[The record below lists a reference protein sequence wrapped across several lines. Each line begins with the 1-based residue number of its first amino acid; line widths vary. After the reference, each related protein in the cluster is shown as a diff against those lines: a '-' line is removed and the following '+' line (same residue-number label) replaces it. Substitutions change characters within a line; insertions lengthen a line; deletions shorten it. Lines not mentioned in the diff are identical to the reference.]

1 MKNALENVKILDLTR
16 VLAGP
21 FAGMM
26 LADMGAEV
34 VKVENPDGG
43 DDARAF
49 TPFVGDESGY
59 FMCINRNKKSIALNL
74 KDNEDKKIFLELV
87 EKADVVL
94 ENYRP
99 GTMEKLGLGYED
111 LKKVNQTIILAS
123 SSGFGQTGPYSKRPA
138 YDAMIQAMSGLMSMT
153 GHTDGVPTKVGAS
166 IADITA
172 GMYTAYGIMIALYN
186 KEINGFGQKVD
197 VAMLDSVVSVLENA
211 LVRYFVNDEIP
222 TRIGNGHPSIAPFTT
237 YETIDDYV
245 VIAAGN
251 DKLFHNFAMAI
262 ELPAL
267 LEVEVFK
274 TNAGRVNNMDLHN
287 EMVGPVMKKKTTDE
301 WLKIFE
307 EKEIP
312 CSRINNIKQVVNDP
326 QIIAREMVQVTNHSK
341 VGEFKVP
348 GIPVKLSETPGKIR
362 TAAPMLNEHRDE
374 ILKDWLGK

>member
-1 MKNALENVKILDLTR
+1 MKNALEAVKILDLTR

-74 KDNEDKKIFLELV
+74 KNEEDKKIFLQLV

-111 LKKVNQTIILAS
+111 LKKIKPTIILAS

-153 GHTDGVPTKVGAS
+153 GHADGVPTKVGAS

-186 KEINGFGQKVD
+186 KEINGIGQKVD

-251 DKLFHNFAMAI
+251 DKLFHNFAKAI
-262 ELPAL
+262 ELPEL
-267 LEVEVFK
+267 LDVEVFK

-287 EMVGPVMKKKTTDE
+287 EMVGPIMKKKTTDE

-326 QIIAREMVQVTNHSK
+326 QILAREMVQVTNHSK

-348 GIPVKLSETPGKIR
+348 GIPVKLSETPGTIR
-362 TAAPMLNEHRDE
+362 MAAPVLNEHRDE
-374 ILKDWLGK
+374 ILRDWLGI

>member
-1 MKNALENVKILDLTR
+1 MKNALEGVKILDLTR

-43 DDARAF
+43 DDSRAF

-74 KDNEDKKIFLELV
+74 KDEEDKKIFMELV

-111 LKKVNQTIILAS
+111 LKKVNPTIILAS
-123 SSGFGQTGPYSKRPA
+123 ASGFGQTGPYSKRPA

-153 GHTDGVPTKVGAS
+153 GHADGVPTKVGAS

-211 LVRYFVNDEIP
+211 LVRYFVTDEIP

-251 DKLFHNFAMAI
+251 DKLFHNFAKAI
-262 ELPAL
+262 ELPEL

-287 EMVGPVMKKKTTDE
+287 EMVGPIMKKKTTDE

-312 CSRINNIKQVVNDP
+312 SSRINNIKQVVNDP

-348 GIPVKLSETPGKIR
+348 GIPVKLSETPGTIR
-362 TAAPMLNEHRDE
+362 MAAPVLNEHRDE
-374 ILKDWLGK
+374 ILRDWLGI

>member
-1 MKNALENVKILDLTR
+1 MKNALEGVKILDMTR

-43 DDARAF
+43 DDSRAF

-59 FMCINRNKKSIALNL
+59 FMCINRNKKSIALDL
-74 KDNEDKKIFLELV
+74 KNKEDKALFLKLV

-111 LKKVNQTIILAS
+111 LKKVNEKIILAS
-123 SSGFGQTGPYSKRPA
+123 ASGFGQTGPYSKRPA
-138 YDAMIQAMSGLMSMT
+138 YDAMIQAASGLMSLT
-153 GHTDGVPTKVGAS
+153 GHPDGVPTKVGAS

-186 KEINGFGQKVD
+186 KEIHGFGQKVD

-211 LVRYFVNDEIP
+211 MIRYFATGDIP
-222 TRIGNGHPSIAPFTT
+222 TRMGNGHPSIAPFTT
-237 YETIDDYV
+237 YETSDDYV

-251 DKLFHNFAMAI
+251 DKLFATFAKAI
-262 ELPAL
+262 GREDL
-267 LEVEVFK
+267 LEVEEFK
-274 TNAGRVNNMDLHN
+274 TNAGRVNTMDKHH
-287 EMVGPVMKKKTTDE
+287 EMVNPTMKEKTTDQ
-301 WLKIFE
+301 WLDIFE
-307 EKEIP
+307 ENGIP
-312 CSRINNIKQVVNDP
+312 CSRINNIEQVANDP
-326 QIIAREMVQVTNHSK
+326 QIKARKMIEVTHHSK

-348 GIPVKLSETPGKIR
+348 GIPVKMSETPGSIR
-362 TAAPMLNEHRDE
+362 MAAPVLNEHKEE
-374 ILKDWLGK
+374 IIKDWLGE